1 MAIDYNSDIAPLR
14 SQYFPVGGLRDSEL
28 RRLRKNYAENIAPL
42 QQKSL
47 ELDNNIIRL
56 QQQELAFDRSQFELS
71 EAKRRAKEEADAM
84 ARLPQVSQKLD
95 AILADTTKTPYER
108 SKEINSLQR
117 EYATAIPE
125 SPALKSLFSGAYGSV
140 QLDIDRREREEVS
153 RRRRLGMMYNL
164 GQSGAVEAIKKLA
177 GDEIDEDEQAA
188 IDFGQV
194 YADRHELKTKAE
206 QDAFAVQLAKDKE
219 KNRVNGLK
227 FDLDIL
233 SAHQS
238 ALSRMGVLST
248 KGGLSFD
255 KDGNIISYTPSK
267 GISDDDLMN
276 FKFDGK
282 DRTQLK
288 DIYRDLNEQA
298 YERGDEELM
307 SEDEIAKIKTNDLYK
322 NIIRIL
328 NKETRRI
335 GKEIYQTPSGT
346 ADPAADPAPNSPV
359 DLSTR

>member
-1 MAIDYNSDIAPLR
+1 MSINYNSDIAPLR
-14 SQYFPVGGLRDSEL
+14 AQYFPVGGLRDSEL

-47 ELDNNIIRL
+47 ELDTNIIRL
-56 QQQELAFDRSQFELS
+56 QQQELAFERSQFELR
-71 EAKRRAKEEADAM
+71 EARRRAKEESDAM
-84 ARLPQVSQKLD
+84 SRLPQVSQKLD
-95 AILADTTKTPYER
+95 AILADPTKTPYER

-194 YADRHELKTKAE
+194 YADRNELRNAQEQAKFAAAAAE
-206 QDAFAVQLAKDKE
+206 DRE
-219 KNRVNGLK
+219 KKRVGALN

-233 SAHQS
+233 KSHQT
-238 ALSRMGVLST
+238 ALRGMGVL
-248 KGGLSFD
+248 KKEASFD
-255 KDGNIISYTPSK
+255 PSTRVFMPASLPTEEELK
-267 GISDDDLMN
+267 E

-282 DRTQLK
+282 DRAKLVQ
-288 DIYRDLNEQA
+288 IYSDLVDQES
-298 YERGDEELM
+298 ERTGAAPVPL
-307 SEDEIAKIKTNDLYK
+307 SEITAKTTPDLYK
-322 NIIRIL
+322 EVIRKI
-328 NKETRRI
+328 NSQTRAI
-335 GKEIYQTPSGT
+335 GKEIYQGSVS
-346 ADPAADPAPNSPV
+346 APAPNSPV